1 MINLKELEKEVK
13 QLIIEENW
21 PKAYKI
27 CNQILELDNE
37 NSTFIKLK
45 NRIEKEVKNSNKK
58 LIIKELKKLENL
70 LDQENYEEYLK
81 QIAPLQSYASD
92 FPEIERQIIK
102 AKKALEKQYQDRQK
116 NAFQEI
122 ENEINQKKEDLDFQ
136 TIIQKL
142 ELLQRINYDTKRVDL
157 LLKKVKTIWIN
168 KQLKENQGL
177 INSQKYEDIIIF
189 LLKLKRVDDQNSRI
203 NNLIQKTK
211 NSYQDFKIESK
222 KDFIFKTT
230 EEIKTLIIKKSYDKA
245 IELSERVLFIDSKN
259 PVVNN
264 LYKKAI
270 KLARK
275 NSEKII
281 YQQILE
287 NSNNLKN
294 LKFNEYISV

>member
-27 CNQILELDNE
+27 CNQILELDYE

-45 NRIEKEVKNSNKK
+45 NRIEKEVKSSNKK
-58 LIIKELKKLENL
+58 LITKELRKLENL
-70 LDQENYEEYLK
+70 LHQENYEEYLK
-81 QIAPLQSYASD
+81 KIAPLQSYAND
-92 FPEIERQIIK
+92 FPEIETQIIK
-102 AKKALEKQYQDRQK
+102 AKKALEKQYQNRQK
-116 NAFQEI
+116 EAFQEI
-122 ENEINQKKEDLDFQ
+122 ENEINQKKENLDFQ
-136 TIIQKL
+136 TTIQKL
-142 ELLQRINYDTKRVDL
+142 ELLQRINYDVNRVNI

-189 LLKLKRVDDQNSRI
+189 LLKLKRVDTENPHV
-203 NNLIQKTK
+203 NNLILKTK

-259 PVVNN
+259 SVVNS
-264 LYKKAI
+264 LYKKAV

-275 NSEKII
+275 NSERII

-287 NSNNLKN
+287 NSNKLKSS
-294 LKFNEYISV
+294 KSSEYIPI